1 MAGAGSPGDHPFTDI
16 IGHNLN
22 VFGGG
27 VDDELRAL
35 LHRFPA
41 SEREVIGLLEA
52 PETCALSNSVSNA
65 QAIMHQRVTDIWNR
79 HMSAAL
85 QTRTADN
92 EE

>member
-16 IGHNLN
+16 VGHNLN

-41 SEREVIGLLEA
+41 SEREVIGMLESA
-52 PETCALSNSVSNA
+52 EVCALTKAISNA
-65 QAIMHQRVTDIWNR
+65 QRIIGEQVTGIWNS
-79 HMSAAL
+79 HMSVAL
-85 QTRTADN
+85 QNRAAEN
-92 EE
+92 EG